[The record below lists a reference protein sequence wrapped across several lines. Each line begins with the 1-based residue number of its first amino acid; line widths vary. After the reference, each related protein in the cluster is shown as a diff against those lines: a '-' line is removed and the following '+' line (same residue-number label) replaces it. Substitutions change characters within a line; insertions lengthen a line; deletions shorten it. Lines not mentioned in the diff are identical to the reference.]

1 MRTEA
6 GYYDGLTAESTTVML
21 SLVGHS
27 LQFQADGDAHTFNI
41 ADVRLI
47 SPIGRGVWVI
57 ELGERASLH
66 FRNDDF
72 GNQLSNSLG
81 EGTLLRRLEGA
92 WHWAVIA
99 LVVAVAGTWVLLTFG
114 VPVGARYVAFAI
126 PADAINSM
134 GDDGLGLLDDLL
146 FHPSELPEETKVRV
160 AKLFADIQD
169 RDERYQSYRLE
180 FRASEIGANAFAIP
194 GGIVVITD
202 DMVGIAQSDDEI
214 SAVLAHEVGHLIGR
228 HGLRILLQDSASA
241 LIIAGLTGDL
251 TNVTALSATLPTV
264 LMQAKYSRDFERE
277 ADEFAFDYLES
288 SGIRTDVLQELLLRL
303 DDTTPGDGD
312 DIPGWLSSHPQAK
325 DRMKKE

>member
-6 GYYDGLTAESTTVML
+6 GYYDGLTAGSTTVTL

-27 LQFQADGDAHTFNI
+27 LQFQAGDDAQSFHI

-47 SPIGRGVWVI
+47 SPVGRGAWVI
-57 ELGERASLH
+57 ELGGRASLQ

-72 GNQLSNSLG
+72 GNHLSNSLG
-81 EGTLLRRLEGA
+81 EGSLVRRLESA
-92 WHWAVIA
+92 WHWAALA

-114 VPVGARYVAFAI
+114 VPIGARYVAFAI
-126 PADAINSM
+126 PADAFNSM

-146 FHPSELPEETKVRV
+146 FHRSELPEETRMRV

-169 RDERYQSYRLE
+169 SDEQYQSYRLE
-180 FRASEIGANAFAIP
+180 IRASEIGANAFAVP

-202 DMVGIAQSDDEI
+202 DMVDIAQSDDEI

-228 HGLRILLQDSASA
+228 HSLRILLQDSASA

-251 TNVTALSATLPTV
+251 TSVTALSATVPTV
-264 LMQAKYSRDFERE
+264 LMQTKYSRDFERE
-277 ADEFAFDYLES
+277 ADEFAFEYLES
-288 SGIRTDVLQELLLRL
+288 SGIRTDVLRELLLRL
-303 DDTTPGDGD
+303 EDTSPGDGNS
-312 DIPGWLSSHPQAK
+312 IPGWLSTHPQSK
-325 DRMKKE
+325 DRAKKE

>member
-6 GYYDGLTAESTTVML
+6 GYYDGLTAGSTTVML

-27 LQFQADGDAHTFNI
+27 LQFQVGDDAQSFHI
-41 ADVRLI
+41 SDVRLI
-47 SPIGRGVWVI
+47 SPVGRGAWVI
-57 ELGERASLH
+57 ELRGRASLH

-72 GNQLSNSLG
+72 GNHLSNSLG
-81 EGTLLRRLEGA
+81 QGSLVRRLEGA

-99 LVVAVAGTWVLLTFG
+99 LGVAVAGTWLLLTFG

-126 PADAINSM
+126 PADAFNSM

-146 FHPSELPEETKVRV
+146 LHRSELPEETKMRV

-169 RDERYQSYRLE
+169 SDEQFQSYRLE
-180 FRASEIGANAFAIP
+180 FRASEIGANAFAVP
-194 GGIVVITD
+194 AGIVVITD
-202 DMVGIAQSDDEI
+202 DMVEIAQSDDEI

-228 HGLRILLQDSASA
+228 HSLRILLQDSASA

-251 TNVTALSATLPTV
+251 TNVTALSATVPTV
-264 LMQAKYSRDFERE
+264 LMQTKYSRNFERE

-288 SGIRTDVLQELLLRL
+288 SGIRTDVLPELLLRL
-303 DDTTPGDGD
+303 EDAAPGDGNS
-312 DIPGWLSSHPQAK
+312 IPGWLSTHPQSK
-325 DRMKKE
+325 DRVKKE

>member
-6 GYYDGLTAESTTVML
+6 GYYDGLTAGSTTVVL

-27 LQFQADGDAHTFNI
+27 LQFQVGEDARSI
-41 ADVRLI
+41 LISDVRLI
-47 SPIGRGVWVI
+47 SPVGRGVWII
-57 ELGERASLH
+57 EFGERASLH
-66 FRNDDF
+66 FQNDDF
-72 GNQLSNSLG
+72 GNHLSSALG
-81 EGTLLRRLEGA
+81 EGSLVRRLEGK
-92 WHWAVIA
+92 WHWAIIA
-99 LVVAVAGTWVLLTFG
+99 LFVAVAGTWLLLTFG

-134 GDDGLGLLDDLL
+134 GDDGLGLLDDIL
-146 FHPSELPEETKVRV
+146 FDRSELPEESKIRV

-169 RDERYQSYRLE
+169 GDERYQAYRLE
-180 FRASEIGANAFAIP
+180 FRASQVGANAFAIP

-202 DMVGIAQSDDEI
+202 DMVDIAESDDEV

-264 LMQAKYSRDFERE
+264 LMQTKYSRDFERE

-303 DDTTPGDGD
+303 DDATSGDGD
-312 DIPGWLSSHPQAK
+312 SIRGWLSSHPQSK
-325 DRMKKE
+325 DRVKQE